1 MWVCVQ
7 EFHTPKKGS
16 SEAEYEDAFF
26 PGPCFHRG
34 VGRFRCAVADGA
46 SESAFAREWAQLL
59 VRNFGRGRF
68 HLDYLQRL
76 WKKLVQKRKLPWY
89 LQAKVAKGAH
99 AALVGLSIGDGEARG
114 WRALA
119 IGDSCLFHV
128 RDQKLLV
135 VGPVARSAD
144 FDNSPFLLSTKC
156 PAPIPRGAPH
166 VHVMSGT
173 WQPKDAFY
181 LASDALAQWVL
192 AEEEAGRP
200 PWKTLCE
207 LGTKAQVQPFDSLV
221 DGLRSANQLH
231 NDDTTLLRLE
241 VV

>member
-7 EFHTPKKGS
+7 EFHKPKKGS
-16 SEAEYEDAFF
+16 SEAEYEDASF
-26 PGPCFHRG
+26 PGTCFHRG
-34 VGRFRCAVADGA
+34 VGKFRCAVADGA

-59 VRNFGRGRF
+59 VRAFGRGRF
-68 HLDYLQRL
+68 HLSFLQQL
-76 WKKLVQKRKLPWY
+76 WKKLVGKTKLPWY
-89 LQAKVAKGAH
+89 LQAKVNNGAH
-99 AALVGLSIGDGEARG
+99 AALVGLSIGDGERRG

-128 RDQKLLV
+128 RDQKLLT
-135 VGPVARSAD
+135 VGPVTKSVD
-144 FDNSPFLLSTKC
+144 FDNSPFLLSTLC
-156 PAPIPRGAPH
+156 PAPIPRTAPH

-173 WQPKDAFY
+173 WEPKDSFY
-181 LASDALAQWVL
+181 LASDALAQWIL

-200 PWKTLCE
+200 AWQTLCE
-207 LGTKAQVQPFDSLV
+207 LGTAAEQQPFDTLV
-221 DGLRSANQLH
+221 TGLRSDNQLH